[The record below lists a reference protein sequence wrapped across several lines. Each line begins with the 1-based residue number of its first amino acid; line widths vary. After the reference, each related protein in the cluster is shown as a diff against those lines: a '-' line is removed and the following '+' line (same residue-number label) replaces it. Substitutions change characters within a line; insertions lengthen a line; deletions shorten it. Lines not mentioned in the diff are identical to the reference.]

1 MKITKRILSVVL
13 SAAMTFSVIAVQPKP
28 TVMAQKNEWITTSF
42 NYELPVA
49 VKGISLVENKE
60 CKVSDS
66 KDKYE
71 VNYVA
76 KGIGNYADKVSSRM
90 LDINGCDVAIVETA
104 CIYNGN
110 PIKKEFYVLDNNGE
124 QLTNDVDYT
133 FEYKNNVNVGQGEI
147 VIEGKGIYFGTRTEK
162 FDILPMQITGD
173 NISVDYSQVKAS
185 YEFIGKDITPIIRL
199 KCNGEILNPMVDYT
213 VEYKNNFYP
222 GKAGIIIKGID
233 NYSGEIVKEFEIVK
247 KEIKNVTI
255 RTEFNSNKELV
266 ITVNNGSW
274 DMTKGVDYD
283 YTVTTDDRGNI
294 TITFTG
300 LGKNYTGA
308 TVKVIPADE
317 NPNTPTIVAATESMR
332 IGKTIIKT
340 AKNLK
345 DKKMKLSWKKLSKVN
360 GYNIRYALS
369 KKKLKKAKIKTV
381 KKNTPKYI
389 IKKLKKRKYYV
400 QVRGYSIVDGYKCY
414 GEWSKIKK
422 VTVKK

>member
-49 VKGISLVENKE
+49 V
-60 CKVSDS
+60 
-66 KDKYE
+66 
-71 VNYVA
+71 
-76 KGIGNYADKVSSRM
+76 
-90 LDINGCDVAIVETA
+90 
-104 CIYNGN
+104 
-110 PIKKEFYVLDNNGE
+110 
-124 QLTNDVDYT
+124 
-133 FEYKNNVNVGQGEI
+133 
-147 VIEGKGIYFGTRTEK
+147 KGIYFGTRTEK

-300 LGKNYTGA
+300 LGKNYTGT

-332 IGKTIIKT
+332 IGKTIIKI

-345 DKKMKLSWKKLSKVN
+345 GKKVKLSWKKTGWKHLIIGNTRFQSYRPLVGFALLFFPIVFLFPTVNQPLS
-360 GYNIRYALS
+360 
-369 KKKLKKAKIKTV
+369 
-381 KKNTPKYI
+381 
-389 IKKLKKRKYYV
+389 
-400 QVRGYSIVDGYKCY
+400 SINSPCLL
-414 GEWSKIKK
+414 
-422 VTVKK
+422 